1 MRYYRSMQDLIGN
14 TPLVEIRHFNLPQHT
29 RIFAKAEFMNP
40 GGSVKDRVGK
50 SMILEAEKRG
60 LLVPGGIIV
69 EATAGNTGIGIAF
82 AALNR
87 GYKVI
92 FVVPEKFSME
102 KQVLMRALGA
112 DIVHTSR
119 AGGMLAAE
127 KRANEIK
134 DSLPHAIVLGQ
145 FRNPANPA
153 AHYQTTGP
161 EIYRDLDGRISSFIM
176 GAGSGGT
183 YSGIMRYLKEKNPDI
198 KGILADPVGS
208 TLGGGEHGDYDIEG
222 IGNDFVADTMDMSL
236 VDEVIKVT
244 DVEAFRAARMLAA
257 REGILAGSSSGAA
270 MAAAWKAVENG
281 ASGNIVILLPD
292 RGERYFSKHLYEEE

>member
-50 SMILEAEKRG
+50 SMILEAEKSG
-60 LLVPGGIIV
+60 LLVPGGTIV

-244 DVEAFRAARMLAA
+244 DVEAFRATRMLAA

-270 MAAAWKAVENG
+270 MAAAWKAVKHG